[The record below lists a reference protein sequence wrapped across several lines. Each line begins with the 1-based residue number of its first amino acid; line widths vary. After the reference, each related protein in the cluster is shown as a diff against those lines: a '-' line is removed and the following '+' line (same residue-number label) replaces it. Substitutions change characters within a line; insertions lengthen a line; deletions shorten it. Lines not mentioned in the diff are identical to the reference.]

1 LGHYIV
7 TGASGFIASKIS
19 ELLLIKGH
27 KISGIDNMN
36 DAYDTSLKQ
45 YRLNKLIKHSNF
57 DYSNIDITDNNALKK
72 SIRSNIE
79 GIINLGARAGVR
91 NSEKDPHIYF
101 DTNLTGTLNL
111 LELCKKYEIP
121 KFVLASTSSVYGKS
135 NSLPYSESDNTDHPI
150 SQYAASKKAAETLSY
165 TYHHLYGLDVSILR
179 YFTVYGPASRPDMA
193 IMKFVKW
200 IIEGEEVKVYGDGT
214 QSRDFTYIND
224 IAEGTISSL
233 QNLGYETINLGSDN
247 PTTVSKIISIIEA
260 HSNQQARVKYFDENP
275 LDVKSTWAN
284 IKKAKNIL
292 GWVPTT
298 DISDGL
304 KDCVN
309 WYEHNRHW
317 AKNIE
322 LS

>member
-1 LGHYIV
+1 MGHYIV

-200 IIEGEEVKVYGDGT
+200 IIEGEEVKVKVLEVDRQG
-214 QSRDFTYIND
+214 
-224 IAEGTISSL
+224 
-233 QNLGYETINLGSDN
+233 
-247 PTTVSKIISIIEA
+247 KIRLTMKGVE
-260 HSNQQARVKYFDENP
+260 E
-275 LDVKSTWAN
+275 
-284 IKKAKNIL
+284 
-292 GWVPTT
+292 
-298 DISDGL
+298 
-304 KDCVN
+304 
-309 WYEHNRHW
+309 
-317 AKNIE
+317 
-322 LS
+322 

>member
-1 LGHYIV
+1 
-7 TGASGFIASKIS
+7 
-19 ELLLIKGH
+19 
-27 KISGIDNMN
+27 MN

>member
-1 LGHYIV
+1 MGHYIV